1 MAPRSSRHIKAELS
15 QTRVS
20 LACFCTNTW
29 RTTAGN
35 SPGTLDELARNYG
48 DYELGPLYVN
58 VVLTTPGAVLR
69 DLPEQSVIAVR
80 TVPEEPN
87 SIVVLRADFR
97 VHYLSARAAVPPWSG
112 PVALGWGHA
121 AALGGWA
128 TALILWG
135 LRRRDRARRA

>member
-1 MAPRSSRHIKAELS
+1 MSD
-15 QTRVS
+15 TRQLGLFLHEYVE
-20 LACFCTNTW
+20 AHDGKF
-29 RTTAGN
+29 
-35 SPGTLDELARNYG
+35 PGTLDELARNYG

-97 VHYLSARAAVPPWSG
+97 VQYLRARAAVPPWSA
-112 PVALGWGHA
+112 PVALGWVTPQRSAVG
-121 AALGGWA
+121 
-128 TALILWG
+128 
-135 LRRRDRARRA
+135 